1 MKGTRNTRL
10 TAIAACLIL
19 AGTALLSGCLPRS
32 KHPSPAVEELLLGA
46 GMRPVDRAS
55 PPSADAPILTSL
67 K

>member
-46 GMRPVDRAS
+46 GMRSGDCDA
-55 PPSADAPILTSL
+55 PPSAAAPVLASRE
-67 K
+67 